1 MTLAK
6 ALSEAARNRRE
17 LQRLKP
23 RRTAGI
29 LTNFTTTGTTRRP
42 NSTATSSTTNNQGG
56 AARYA

>member
-6 ALSEAARNRRE
+6 ILHDAKRTRAE
-17 LQRLKP
+17 LRRLKP

-42 NSTATSSTTNNQGG
+42 NSNSTTSTTNNNGG
-56 AARYA
+56 VARYA

>member
-1 MTLAK
+1 MIGKL
-6 ALSEAARNRRE
+6 LHDAARTRRE

-42 NSTATSSTTNNQGG
+42 NSTATSSTTNSKGSV
-56 AARYA
+56 ARYA